1 MNNELI
7 KRLKD
12 KNYVRAFG
20 LMSPEE
26 QACFREVGEDSCLYY
41 SSGIPD
47 WQIPAGFANGTTY
60 AIKPDYQPEPEFV
73 DLEIE
78 VQPSNIGKYVYDRL
92 GCTLYPETRD
102 DFVTIDCLPSLPN
115 FKEFWYYREFGHR
128 VDFCCYGKVA
138 PLRDRGETVFARLR
152 K

>member
-20 LMSPEE
+20 LMLLEE
-26 QACFREVGEDSCLYY
+26 QECFRKVGKENCLHFDC
-41 SSGIPD
+41 SWIVPTATH
-47 WQIPAGFANGTTY
+47 WFPASTY

>member
-1 MNNELI
+1 MNKEII

-26 QACFREVGEDSCLYY
+26 QACFREVGEDNCLYY

-60 AIKPDYQPEPEFV
+60 AIKPDYQPEPEYRDWVIIYHSVSGF
-73 DLEIE
+73 
-78 VQPSNIGKYVYDRL
+78 L
-92 GCTLYPETRD
+92 GCSMSRGWMNLHE
-102 DFVTIDCLPSLPN
+102 LPSLPN
-115 FKEFWYYREFGHR
+115 FEGFYMPDPVVKDGHEYLFIGTVAR
-128 VDFCCYGKVA
+128 NIAKGK
-138 PLRDRGETVFARLR
+138 TVYARFR